1 MPEKYSRVPHT
12 PRRHR
17 SILICFLLLTSPLLA
32 ERSVGGPLSGAS
44 GNASA
49 GTSGAFIEAA
59 GASVSGFVRDSATGE
74 TLVGTS
80 VRIVGT
86 PVGTVTNKSGYYSI
100 SGLPA
105 GSCTVQFQYLGYR
118 KHTAQLELREGQS
131 RKLNVL
137 LVAEALE
144 GGEVV
149 VEADRRESERDP
161 TIAHITIAPEQIQQ
175 LRIGG
180 EADVFRAIQF
190 IPGILASSQISSGLY
205 VRGGSPDQ
213 TLVLLD
219 GATVYNP
226 SHLFG
231 FFSTFN
237 TDAIKDVD
245 LIKGGYP
252 AEYGGRLSAVLDL
265 TQKDGNQNAIEGLVS
280 LGLISSRASLQGPL
294 GNGSWFV
301 GGRRT
306 YIDAVTSLLET
317 PEDPLPDYYFYD
329 LNGKISQ
336 QLGASDKVFVSG
348 FASEDAMDI
357 SNNAGMEGS
366 MSIGN
371 LLASAR
377 WTHVFGDK
385 AFSVFNLTWSRYGNE
400 FRSSQS
406 GWETRVE
413 NGIRDLTLKG
423 NLEWFVSPALTVKTG
438 FEASRY
444 TFNYL
449 MNFTGDADS
458 AIAEGSRETGSL
470 NLEASDY
477 VGAAFAQGKL
487 TLSERLTLQAGL
499 RANYYD
505 VRGIA
510 KLDPRVSFRYQLRPD
525 FAITASWGVFHQYFH
540 LASMPDFSFFDTWLP
555 TDSTVNPGHSV
566 QYALGADIAALEGF
580 TLTVETYYKN
590 MQHLSEMNMFSST
603 GRDVRDFFYDGEGEA
618 FGFEVFLQRKSG
630 RLTGWVGYALGF
642 INARFD
648 RINAGRWFHPRWDRR
663 HDLKIVGR
671 YELSE
676 RWDVGASFTFQSGQ
690 AYTGMTSR
698 VESTMPG
705 DNVGVGITFPAE
717 RYGLR
722 LPASHQLNISVNY
735 HSTLFGL
742 PLTVLLDVYNVYSRR
757 DIWFRQYDVR
767 GDVATVRDVRLLPIL
782 PSAAVELRF

>member
-1 MPEKYSRVPHT
+1 MFLDHPRVTLTFLRGSLLFIPLFVLILT
-12 PRRHR
+12 PTLR
-17 SILICFLLLTSPLLA
+17 A
-32 ERSVGGPLSGAS
+32 ERAPI
-44 GNASA
+44 GNPES
-49 GTSGAFIEAA
+49 GTSGACIGNPEGGTS

-74 TLVGTS
+74 TLVGAT
-80 VRIVGT
+80 VRIKGT
-86 PVGTVTNKSGYYSI
+86 TAGTVSNKSGYYVL
-100 SGLPA
+100 SGLAA
-105 GSCTVQFQYLGYR
+105 GSYTLQFQYLGYR
-118 KHTAQLELREGQS
+118 RREASFVLREGDS

-137 LVAEALE
+137 LVPEAIE
-144 GGEVV
+144 GGEVL

-265 TQKDGNQNAIEGLVS
+265 VQKDGNQNAIAGLVS
-280 LGLISSRASLQGPL
+280 LGLISSRASLEGPL

-301 GGRRT
+301 SGRRT
-306 YIDAVTSLLET
+306 YIDAVTSLMET
-317 PEDPLPDYYFYD
+317 PEEPLPDYYFYD
-329 LNGKISQ
+329 LNAKVSQ
-336 QLGASDKVFVSG
+336 QLGASDKVF
-348 FASEDAMDI
+348 ASAFTSRDAMTVA
-357 SNNAGMEGS
+357 NNAGMEGE
-366 MSIGN
+366 MGVGN
-371 LLASAR
+371 VLAAAR
-377 WTHVFGDK
+377 WTHLFGDN

-423 NLEWFVSPALTVKTG
+423 NLEWTLSPEFTVKTG
-438 FEASRY
+438 VEASRY

-458 AIAEGSRETGSL
+458 AIAEGSRETGRM
-470 NLEASDY
+470 NLEASD
-477 VGAAFAQGKL
+477 VVAAGFAQGKL
-487 TLSERLTLQAGL
+487 LVHEKLTLQAGL

-505 VRGIA
+505 HRGIA
-510 KLDPRVSFRYQLRPD
+510 KLDPRCSLRYQLRPD
-525 FAITASWGVFHQYFH
+525 LAITASWGVFHQYFH

-566 QYALGADIAALEGF
+566 QYALGADIASLEGYS
-580 TLTVETYYKN
+580 LSVESYYKR
-590 MQHLSEMNMFSST
+590 MYHVSEMNMFAST

-618 FGFEVFLQRKSG
+618 FGFEIFLQKKSG
-630 RLTGWVGYALGF
+630 RLTGWAGYALGF
-642 INARFD
+642 INARFGE
-648 RINAGRWFHPRWDRR
+648 INEGRWFHPRWDRR

-671 YELSE
+671 YELSD

-698 VESTMPG
+698 VRSDLPG
-705 DNVGVGITFPAE
+705 DNVGVNITFPAE
-717 RYGLR
+717 RYALR
-722 LPASHQLNISVNY
+722 LPPSHQLNVSVNY

-767 GDVATVRDVRLLPIL
+767 GEVATVRDVRLLPIL
-782 PSAAVELRF
+782 PSVAVELQF